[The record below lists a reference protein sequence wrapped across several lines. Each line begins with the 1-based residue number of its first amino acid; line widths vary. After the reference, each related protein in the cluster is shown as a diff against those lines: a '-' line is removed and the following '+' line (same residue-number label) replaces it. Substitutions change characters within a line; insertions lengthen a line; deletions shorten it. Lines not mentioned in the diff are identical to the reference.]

1 MGKFP
6 VNLRNILFQ
15 PKNGLYFRRHSP
27 FACIFVSLTLLTAC
41 DFCYSLPVRPV
52 EEATVNPSSFINI
65 GELIESPKQ
74 LPTVTHVDVQDPD
87 GDSLSFCMAMAAG
100 GKKAQYGSVQA
111 QRLFFL
117 IDKELSDLLE
127 GPFIDLLP
135 YDYGP
140 FDKDLYSSLDVLK
153 ESGQVLVNHSGRYR
167 SLVGPNTWG
176 LLVAGSNP
184 GIPTNK
190 SKKATLAFVN

>member
-27 FACIFVSLTLLTAC
+27 FACTFVSLTLLIAC

-87 GDSLSFCMAMAAG
+87 GDSLSFSMAMAAG
-100 GKKAQYGSVQA
+100 GKNAQYASVQA

-117 IDKELSDLLE
+117 IDKELSDILE

-167 SLVGPNTWG
+167 SLLGPNTWG

-184 GIPTNK
+184 GVPTNK

>member
-1 MGKFP
+1 M
-6 VNLRNILFQ
+6 FQ

-27 FACIFVSLTLLTAC
+27 FASTFVSLTLLTAC
-41 DFCYSLPVRPV
+41 DFCYSLPAPPI
-52 EEATVNPSSFINI
+52 EESTCNPSPFINI

-74 LPTVTHVDVQDPD
+74 LLTVAHVDTQDPD
-87 GDSLSFCMAMAAG
+87 GDSLSFSTAMAAG
-100 GKKAQYGSVQA
+100 GENGQYGSAPA

-117 IDKELSDLLE
+117 IDKELSDILE

-140 FDKDLYSSLDVLK
+140 FDKDLYSTLDALK

-167 SLVGPNTWG
+167 SLAGPYTWG
-176 LLVAGSNP
+176 VLVAGSNLS
-184 GIPTNK
+184 ILTNK

>member
-27 FACIFVSLTLLTAC
+27 FACIFVSLTLLIAC

-52 EEATVNPSSFINI
+52 EEATVNPSPFINI

-87 GDSLSFCMAMAAG
+87 GDSLSFSMAMAAG
-100 GKKAQYGSVQA
+100 GKNAQYASVQA

-117 IDKELSDLLE
+117 IDKELSDILE

>member
-6 VNLRNILFQ
+6 VNLRNFLFQ

-27 FACIFVSLTLLTAC
+27 FACTFISLTLLTAC
-41 DFCYSLPVRPV
+41 DFWYSLPASPV
-52 EEATVNPSSFINI
+52 QESTGNPSSFINI

-74 LPTVTHVDVQDPD
+74 LLKVAYVDAQDPD
-87 GDSLSFCMAMAAG
+87 GDSLSFSMAMAAG
-100 GKKAQYGSVQA
+100 GKNAQYGSAQA

-135 YDYGP
+135 YDYGS
-140 FDKDLYSSLDVLK
+140 FDKDLYSTLDVLR
-153 ESGQVLVNHSGRYR
+153 ESGQVLINHSGRYR
-167 SLVGPNTWG
+167 SLVGPYTWG
-176 LLVAGSNP
+176 VLVAGSNP
-184 GIPTNK
+184 SIPTNK